1 MEPLKCRTIDA
12 DLPGRDSFHPRPLLP
27 GRIGSWV
34 PRAVNMVKSRYL
46 EVEGYTKASYINFS
60 ASETIY
66 ISYSPAGSLLGIFA
80 EDGEDRQAI
89 HLGRPSKRAVRLFGL
104 QKIGQYNI
112 VLVQVSIAR
121 LGPYHLLTTLDP
133 SGRRTIPS
141 RT

>member
-1 MEPLKCRTIDA
+1 
-12 DLPGRDSFHPRPLLP
+12 
-27 GRIGSWV
+27 
-34 PRAVNMVKSRYL
+34 MVKSRYL